1 MVGRTPLR
9 WYMRAAILNREFELE
24 VLGTIV
30 AGFGWLCMELIFN
43 VCHRFLPV
51 FSPLLS
57 VAPLGG
63 NTHL

>member
-1 MVGRTPLR
+1 
-9 WYMRAAILNREFELE
+9 MRAAILNREFELE